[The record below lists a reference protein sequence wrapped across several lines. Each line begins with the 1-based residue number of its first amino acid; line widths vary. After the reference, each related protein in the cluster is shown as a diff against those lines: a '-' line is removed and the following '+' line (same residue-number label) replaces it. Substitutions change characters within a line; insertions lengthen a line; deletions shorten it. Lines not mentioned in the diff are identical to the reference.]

1 MPVTPLATRQPRAD
15 PAGFEPAVAVARM
28 LLAELVPRA
37 HGGEAGDEAL
47 ELCCPPRLELKYG
60 GGSGFAR
67 GGGCARARRVEFTT
81 RNTPLALYSETD
93 RYISTSTDGG
103 FHVGSSGTEPEARP
117 SLPP

>member
-1 MPVTPLATRQPRAD
+1 
-15 PAGFEPAVAVARM
+15 M

-37 HGGEAGDEAL
+37 HGGEAGDVEAL

-81 RNTPLALYSETD
+81 E
-93 RYISTSTDGG
+93 I
-103 FHVGSSGTEPEARP
+103 RP
-117 SLPP
+117 